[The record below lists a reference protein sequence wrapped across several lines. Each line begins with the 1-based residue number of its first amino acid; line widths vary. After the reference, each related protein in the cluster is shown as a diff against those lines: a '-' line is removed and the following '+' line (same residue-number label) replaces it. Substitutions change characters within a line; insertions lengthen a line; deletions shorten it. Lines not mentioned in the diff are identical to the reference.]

1 MILYEIRCKM
11 EIREG
16 AGVSSYIDVP
26 YSGVR
31 HRTRKGAAEE
41 LGKARR
47 DGAPY
52 AYISEVETKT
62 WVRG

>member
-1 MILYEIRCKM
+1 MILYEIYCYT

-16 AGVSSYIDVP
+16 AGISSFINVP

-41 LGKARR
+41 LAKAIR
-47 DGAPY
+47 DGALN
-52 AYISEVETKT
+52 AYICEVELKT
-62 WVRG
+62 WCG

>member
-1 MILYEIRCKM
+1 MILYEIHCYA

-16 AGVSSYIDVP
+16 AGISSFIDVP

-41 LGKARR
+41 LAKARR
-47 DGAPY
+47 DGAPDT
-52 AYISEVETKT
+52 YICEVELKT
-62 WVRG
+62 WCG